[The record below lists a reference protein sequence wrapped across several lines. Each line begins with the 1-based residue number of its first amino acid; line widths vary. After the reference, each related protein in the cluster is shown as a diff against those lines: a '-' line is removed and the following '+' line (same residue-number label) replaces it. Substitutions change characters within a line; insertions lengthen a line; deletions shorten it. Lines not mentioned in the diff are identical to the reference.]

1 MIIIH
6 PVAAPAA
13 TVVVP
18 NPDLRA
24 LLAERS
30 AGHCFVDRERRA
42 EARLAVVERSGWLVV
57 GDAALAEEAG
67 PVPTGALPHHAA
79 VAVGLLRRL
88 GTTRPGEWYAFD
100 LDGQSLRGGHGVPVL
115 R

>member
-1 MIIIH
+1 MITIR
-6 PVAAPAA
+6 PTARPTA

-24 LLAERS
+24 LLVERA

-42 EARLAVVERSGWLVV
+42 EARHAVVERAGWLLA
-57 GDAALAEEAG
+57 GDVALVEEAA

-79 VAVGLLRRL
+79 VVAGLLRRL
-88 GTTRPGEWYAFD
+88 TGAPGEWYAFD
-100 LDGQSLRGGHGVPVL
+100 LDGLSLRGGHGVPDL

>member
-1 MIIIH
+1 MSGSPGRLILSGS
-6 PVAAPAA
+6 PSRRYQGLPWTGWVPPL
-13 TVVVP
+13 TV
-18 NPDLRA
+18 
-24 LLAERS
+24 S
-30 AGHCFVDRERRA
+30 
-42 EARLAVVERSGWLVV
+42 S
-57 GDAALAEEAG
+57 

-88 GTTRPGEWYAFD
+88 GTGSPGEWYAFD